1 MSNQTYPQYP
11 WLISFA
17 DLTDEVIIR
26 LGDTYLNSHPSATQN
41 YYHITAINTI
51 DFVQTKGVQESE
63 FNLILLPHALVK
75 KLQINYLQLA
85 VCESNIGLSDVELQY
100 DKYYIKSKSYR
111 NAVQQ
116 LESRIS
122 YEMIVNPTWCS
133 STIRAGSNSF
143 KIYNG

>member
-1 MSNQTYPQYP
+1 MSNPTYTQYP

-26 LGDTYLNSHPSATQN
+26 LGDVYLNGHPSATQN
-41 YYHITAINTI
+41 YYHITAINTL
-51 DFVQTKGVQESE
+51 DFVQTKGVQETE
-63 FNLILLPHALVK
+63 FNLILVPHTLIK

-85 VCESNIGLSDVELQY
+85 VCESNTGLSDIELQY
-100 DKYYIKSKSYR
+100 DKYYIKAKSYR
-111 NAVQQ
+111 TAVQQ

-133 STIRAGSNSF
+133 TTIRAGSNSF
-143 KIYNG
+143 NIYNG